1 MLYVLWKHP
10 SPGMW
15 NQERCQN
22 ALARGL
28 EPGDTGEHRSQELAL
43 CIRAKGCIQLDA
55 LVCEMD
61 QMVNPETFGGISK
74 GERERVLSTRDNEEC
89 RDRAGEPRTEP
100 RKGSSLDQC
109 SVTHPVWQ

>member
-28 EPGDTGEHRSQELAL
+28 EPGDMGEHRSQELTL
-43 CIRAKGCIQLDA
+43 CIRAKGCMQLDA

-61 QMVNPETFGGISK
+61 QMVNQKHLEESLKEK
-74 GERERVLSTRDNEEC
+74 GTEYLAHVIMRNVGTEQGSRGQNPG
-89 RDRAGEPRTEP
+89 RAAHWT
-100 RKGSSLDQC
+100 SAQ
-109 SVTHPVWQ
+109 